1 MPPPLCYRL
10 LENPSGKLLPAP
22 SKVID
27 AAQRL
32 FIEADRRTEHIRLWH
47 DAALSLRRSGNLCVP
62 WRFRLLIGLRPHMRT
77 TLVGFFAVV
86 SMVPPLVLLPI
97 LFMVIELIESPKVL

>member
-1 MPPPLCYRL
+1 MLLIAYATASFYRL

-62 WRFRLLIGLRPHMRT
+62 WNGLDC
-77 TLVGFFAVV
+77 
-86 SMVPPLVLLPI
+86 
-97 LFMVIELIESPKVL
+97 